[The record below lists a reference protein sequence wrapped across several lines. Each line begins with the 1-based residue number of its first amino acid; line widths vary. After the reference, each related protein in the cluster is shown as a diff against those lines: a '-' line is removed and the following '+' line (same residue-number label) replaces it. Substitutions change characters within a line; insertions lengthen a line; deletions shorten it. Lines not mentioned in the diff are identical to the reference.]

1 MPTYT
6 THTCI
11 THLLYT
17 FLRPLHATLHVC
29 IYIYIIINIIYIYIY
44 IYMHTCKMHNIHPPH
59 PHLPTNTH
67 PQIHPNHT
75 HTRRHAHMHTHHNH
89 STSQHTAP
97 AVHVLE
103 PTFPSSLMTTER
115 LNSPDW
121 SNTEYCITIERR
133 GKCVVAIQL

>member
-17 FLRPLHATLHVC
+17 FLRPLHAILHVC
-29 IYIYIIINIIYIYIY
+29 IYIYIIINIIYIYIHTY
-44 IYMHTCKMHNIHPPH
+44 IHAKCIIYTPHIHTYPLTPIPRST
-59 PHLPTNTH
+59 PT
-67 PQIHPNHT
+67 T

-115 LNSPDW
+115 LDSPDR

-133 GKCVVAIQL
+133 GKCMVAIQL